1 VVRGDL
7 VSIQGRRG
15 TVLDASVSLLRLE
28 KDQRSEEE
36 LIIYLFER
44 AVLTLWGEQRLLLNI
59 YWGYMLVAV
68 VECLFFR

>member
-1 VVRGDL
+1 M
-7 VSIQGRRG
+7 
-15 TVLDASVSLLRLE
+15 RLE